1 MGDTRNEILKVLGV
15 NPLIKG
21 TFMENVKTADVK
33 TDVNKKS

>member
-21 TFMENVKTADVK
+21 TFMANVK
-33 TDVNKKS
+33 TDVNKKN